1 MEKKEFEK
9 VKDKEN
15 IKMSTLELSKS
26 DMIAD
31 SKIRRLLSKNL
42 LVISVLLA
50 AVAVL
55 HLIFILSGFYDL
67 VNGKYVIPF
76 MLLVM
81 IIVLYTNDYFFRKSL
96 TSVIVHRYI
105 DRVVEGALS
114 NIELDINLSESDKGD

>member
-1 MEKKEFEK
+1 
-9 VKDKEN
+9 
-15 IKMSTLELSKS
+15 
-26 DMIAD
+26 MIAD

-55 HLIFILSGFYDL
+55 HLIFISSGFYDL
-67 VNGKYVIPF
+67 VNGRYVIPF
-76 MLLVM
+76 ILLSM

-96 TSVIVHRYI
+96 INVIVHRYI

-114 NIELDINLSESDKGD
+114 NIELDIKLSDDDKED

>member
-1 MEKKEFEK
+1 MKKKEFEE

-15 IKMSTLELSKS
+15 IKISTLELSKS

-55 HLIFILSGFYDL
+55 HLIFISSGFYDL
-67 VNGKYVIPF
+67 VNGRYVIPF
-76 MLLVM
+76 ILLSM

-96 TSVIVHRYI
+96 INVIVHRYI

-114 NIELDINLSESDKGD
+114 NIELDIKLSDDDKED

>member
-1 MEKKEFEK
+1 MKKKEFEE

-55 HLIFILSGFYDL
+55 HLIFISSGFYDL
-67 VNGKYVIPF
+67 VNGRYVIPF
-76 MLLVM
+76 ILLSM

-96 TSVIVHRYI
+96 INVIVHRYI

-114 NIELDINLSESDKGD
+114 NIELDIKLSDDDKED

>member
-1 MEKKEFEK
+1 MKKKEFEE

-55 HLIFILSGFYDL
+55 HLIFISSGFYDL
-67 VNGKYVIPF
+67 VNGRYVIPF
-76 MLLVM
+76 ILLSM

-96 TSVIVHRYI
+96 INVIVHRYI

-114 NIELDINLSESDKGD
+114 NIELDIKLSDDKED

>member
-1 MEKKEFEK
+1 MEKKEFEE

-55 HLIFILSGFYDL
+55 HLIFISSGFYDL
-67 VNGKYVIPF
+67 VNGRYVIPF
-76 MLLVM
+76 ILLSM

-96 TSVIVHRYI
+96 ISVIVHRYI

-114 NIELDINLSESDKGD
+114 NIELDIKLSEDDKGD

>member
-15 IKMSTLELSKS
+15 IKISTLELSKS

-31 SKIRRLLSKNL
+31 SKIKRLSSKNS
-42 LVISVLLA
+42 LVIAVLLTIM
-50 AVAVL
+50 VIL
-55 HLIFILSGFYDL
+55 HLIFMLSGFYDL
-67 VNGKYVIPF
+67 VNGRYVIPF
-76 MLLVM
+76 MLLTM
-81 IIVLYTNDYFFRKSL
+81 IIVLYTNDYFFRKTL

-114 NIELDINLSESDKGD
+114 NIELDIKLSDDDKGD

>member
-114 NIELDINLSESDKGD
+114 NIELDIKLSESDKGD

>member
-1 MEKKEFEK
+1 MEKKEFKE

-50 AVAVL
+50 AVAIL
-55 HLIFILSGFYDL
+55 HLIFISSGFYDL
-67 VNGKYVIPF
+67 VNGRYVIPF
-76 MLLVM
+76 MLLSM

-96 TSVIVHRYI
+96 ISVIVHRYI

-114 NIELDINLSESDKGD
+114 NIELDIKLSEDDKGD